1 MLIGERDRFKG
12 MGDSMLISNAK
23 TLSLSTSVLVGI
35 SLLGSMAGTGL
46 AQSIP
51 EEAEVAAA
59 GQVDDTVPA
68 LTTESETGLTT
79 YEQLDSFSIQ
89 YPQDWQVN
97 LLGEDSIEIVNT
109 GANPRLNIHTT
120 VRLLRENPDAVVN
133 RSIDQFVSDEV
144 RVKGYRIVTV
154 DDQSA
159 FRIWMGDYM
168 SENMAATGD
177 AIQQAD
183 TDAVATFIGYGD
195 DQTALLVSH
204 YAADHPD
211 AETQILQI
219 HDSFTNTGIVTAV
232 GE

>member
-1 MLIGERDRFKG
+1 
-12 MGDSMLISNAK
+12 
-23 TLSLSTSVLVGI
+23 
-35 SLLGSMAGTGL
+35 MAGTGL
-46 AQSIP
+46 AQSIT
-51 EEAEVAAA
+51 EEAKVAAA
-59 GQVDDTVPA
+59 GQVDDTVP
-68 LTTESETGLTT
+68 TTVSAPGAESETGLAT
-79 YEQLDSFSIQ
+79 YEQLNSFSIQ

-97 LLGEDSIEIVNT
+97 LLGEDSIEIVNA
-109 GANPRLNIHTT
+109 GADPRLNIHTT

-154 DDQSA
+154 DNQSA

-168 SENMAATGD
+168 SEHITVVGD

-195 DQTALLVSH
+195 NQTALLVSH

-219 HDSFTNTGIVTAV
+219 HDSFTNTGMATAIV
-232 GE
+232 E